1 LPTIKIDSGA
11 SERLRDIKY
20 EIRKNE
26 IHINTSKK
34 IFSEFL
40 EKTVDILGNVW

>member
-1 LPTIKIDSGA
+1 LLTIKTYSGA
-11 SERLRDIKY
+11 SERLRYIKY
-20 EIRKNE
+20 KIIENE

-40 EKTVDILGNVW
+40 EKTVDI